1 MYRRERRTPA
11 DPAQNTAPT
20 AQLMAAAAIALG
32 VIVLTSALVA
42 GWGDAGRGH
51 PLVIADR
58 AVYCV
63 PRTPANC
70 DGTLRDL
77 RNLRGPA
84 VVPVSTANGRI
95 EGHRIAIGGI
105 DLAASQR
112 VLALTVLDGYAATSS
127 TDAVVTERFAR
138 RSGLGVGAPLP
149 IDFDDG
155 TVASMRIVGIVESI
169 AGLHDVII
177 GHALASVHGSGP
189 DDVILL
195 AGTADE
201 LSLAERAVER
211 RAAVVRP
218 PF

>member
-1 MYRRERRTPA
+1 MHRRERRAPT
-11 DPAQNTAPT
+11 DPTQNTAPT
-20 AQLMAAAAIALG
+20 AQLMAAAAIALL
-32 VIVLTSALVA
+32 VIVMTSALVA
-42 GWGDAGRGH
+42 SWGDVGRGR

-63 PRTPANC
+63 PRTASNC

-77 RNLRGPA
+77 RDLRGPA
-84 VVPVSTANGRI
+84 AVPVSTANGRI
-95 EGHRIAIGGI
+95 EGHRVAIGGI

-112 VLALTVLDGYAATSS
+112 VLALRVLDGHAATSS

-138 RSGLGVGAPLP
+138 RSGLGVGAPLR

-155 TVASMRIVGIVESI
+155 TVARMRIVGIVESDP
-169 AGLHDVII
+169 GLRDVII
-177 GHALASVHGSGP
+177 GHALASMHGSGP

-201 LSLAERAVER
+201 LSHAEDAVGR

-218 PF
+218 PV